1 VPSERSGSREFDLR
15 LSKETGRVIR
25 RIPRVPFL
33 APVVAVAFALNVA
46 CGGGGG
52 SSNGSHPASSEA
64 TSTVSPAAATTT
76 AAASATGAQKSTGVP
91 PADAAVIDQKDV
103 SFRPDHVTINL
114 GDSVYFT
121 DNEAVV
127 HSVNVDTKNLLGPGG
142 LMKQGE
148 VLSWKPPKA
157 GDYIIT
163 CDFHPAM
170 RAIVTV
176 Q

>member
-1 VPSERSGSREFDLR
+1 
-15 LSKETGRVIR
+15 VIR
-25 RIPRVPFL
+25 RIPRVLSL
-33 APVVAVAFALNVA
+33 APAIAVAFALNVA

-52 SSNGSHPASSEA
+52 RSGVSHSASSEA
-64 TSTVSPAAATTT
+64 TSTVSSIAATTT
-76 AAASATGAQKSTGVP
+76 AAAAASDAQKNIGEP
-91 PADAAVIDQKDV
+91 PAGATVIDQKDV
-103 SFRPDHVTINL
+103 SFRPDKVTINL

-121 DNEAVV
+121 DDEAVV
-127 HSVNVDTKNLLGPGG
+127 HSVNADSKNLLGPGG

-148 VLSWKPPKA
+148 VLSWKPPRA

>member
-1 VPSERSGSREFDLR
+1 MTRPTPVAQ
-15 LSKETGRVIR
+15 
-25 RIPRVPFL
+25 FL
-33 APVVAVAFALNVA
+33 APAIAVVFALNVA
-46 CGGGGG
+46 CGDGGGNSG
-52 SSNGSHPASSEA
+52 
-64 TSTVSPAAATTT
+64 VS
-76 AAASATGAQKSTGVP
+76 AAASSPARATVSSNAATPTAATSATGVQKNIGEP
-91 PADAAVIDQKDV
+91 PAGATVIDQKDV
-103 SFRPDHVTINL
+103 SFQPDKVTINL

-127 HSVNVDTKNLLGPGG
+127 HSVNADSKNLLGPGG

-148 VLSWKPPKA
+148 VLSWKPPRA